1 MYKFLLLLISIV
13 FLSSCGTGKIVQA
26 PDFEQELLDTLVIIA
41 DKPNRLKSKEEF
53 KLPTYNESHTRSV
66 DLIHTSL
73 NLSFDWEK
81 QHVEGQAALTF
92 SPFFYAIEEV
102 TLDAKGFDIHKIDMG
117 PRELV
122 YEYDG
127 EQLVIQMGQA
137 YKKGEEFTIGIEYTA
152 KPAESSG
159 GGSAA
164 IMSDQGLF
172 FINAD
177 GSDPE
182 KPMQIW
188 TQGETE
194 WNSRWFPT
202 IDKPNERCT
211 QEMYLTVDDKFNTL
225 SNGSLISSNKNNDGT
240 RTDYWKMDL
249 PHAPYLFMIAIGE
262 YAIVKDTWRGIPV
275 EYYVEK
281 EYEKDARAIFAHTL
295 EMLDFF
301 SDNLGVQYP
310 WPKYSQVV
318 VRDFVSGA
326 MENTTGSIFG
336 EFVQRTSRELLDGHN
351 DRIVAHELFHHWFG
365 DLVTCE
371 SWANLTMNEGFANYA
386 EYLWFEHK
394 YGKDAADYHWME
406 EARGY
411 FGEAAGSIHPLI
423 YFAYRDKED
432 MFDMHS
438 YNKGGCIIHMLRNY
452 VGDEA
457 FWASLNHYLTENK
470 FNSVEAHDLRLS
482 FEEVTGQDL
491 NWFFDQWF
499 FEAGHPR
506 LQIKKDYDLSA
517 QTLSITVEQTQN
529 PDRSPAIFK
538 LPVSIDVYFANGTK
552 KREDIVLTKR
562 IETFEFK
569 IDNSPEWINFDAERV
584 LLIEAEQNKNY
595 QELAAQYKKGPK
607 FMDRYEALE
616 KLRALKQEGTKEIFK
631 SALKDPFW
639 ACRGLAIES
648 VDLQDEEVLSSLVNI
663 VKNEKKPQTRSAAIS
678 ALSQTG
684 DKAYLD
690 LFAETLKNDQSYA
703 VIASALDGIV
713 ALDNKNAQKY
723 LAQVQDIDNEN
734 IINSIGNI
742 YLGSGDPIYLS
753 YFVENFKKVDG
764 YNAIDFIASYLRLAV
779 MNDDKHE
786 TDAIKLLK
794 DLAMNSNESMWR
806 KFGAT
811 NSLNSLMLNYRQ
823 EVRNIK
829 DTLKKNEFI
838 SRADDLE
845 KMIQSI
851 INQEK
856 NPMLSEIYQQL

>member
-1 MYKFLLLLISIV
+1 MNKIFLYTIAAYL
-13 FLSSCGTGKIVQA
+13 FFSCGTGKIVKA
-26 PDFEQELLDTLVIIA
+26 PEFEQELLDTLVITA
-41 DKPNRLKSKEEF
+41 DKPNRLKTKEEF
-53 KLPTYNESHTRSV
+53 NLPRYNESHNRKV

-73 NLSFDWEK
+73 DLSFQWKE
-81 QHVEGQAALTF
+81 QQVEGQAELTF
-92 SPFFYAIEEV
+92 SPYFYEIDEV
-102 TLDAKGFDIHKIDMG
+102 TLDAKGFDIHKIEMG

-127 EQLVIQMGQA
+127 KQLLIQLGRT
-137 YKKGEEFTIGIEYTA
+137 YKKGEEFSIGIDYRA
-152 KPAESSG
+152 KPAESAG

-177 GSDPE
+177 GSDPD

-211 QEMYLTVDDKFNTL
+211 QEMYLTIEDKFTTL
-225 SNGSLISSNKNNDGT
+225 SNGLLISSTKNPDGT

-262 YAIVKDTWRGIPV
+262 FAIVKDTWRGIPV
-275 EYYVEK
+275 EFYVEK
-281 EYEKDARAIFAHTL
+281 EYEQDARAIFAHTL

-301 SDNLGVQYP
+301 SDNLGVKYP
-310 WPKYSQVV
+310 WSKYAQVV

-336 EFVQRTSRELLDGHN
+336 QFVQRTSRELLDGHN

-394 YGKDAADYHWME
+394 YGKDAADYHWLE
-406 EARGY
+406 ESRGY

-423 YFAYRDKED
+423 YFGYRDKED
-432 MFDMHS
+432 MFDSHS

-457 FWASLNHYLTENK
+457 FWASLNHYLTENQ

-499 FEAGHPR
+499 FQAGHPR
-506 LQIKKDYDLSA
+506 LQIKRDYDLSN

-538 LPVSIDVYFANGTK
+538 MPVAIDFYSADGSKIT
-552 KREDIVLTKR
+552 EEIMLTKR
-562 IETFEFK
+562 IETFEFEVQ
-569 IDNSPEWINFDAERV
+569 DTPLWINFDADRV
-584 LLIEAEQNKNY
+584 LLMEVEQNKTA
-595 QELAAQYKKGPK
+595 QELIAQYEGGPK

-616 KLRALKQEGTKEIFK
+616 ELRNYDLENVSQLYKQALEDE
-631 SALKDPFW
+631 FW
-639 ACRGLAIES
+639 ACRGLAIERA
-648 VDLQDEEVLSSLVNI
+648 DIEDPEVLDKLQAILKQDS
-663 VKNEKKPQTRSAAIS
+663 KPQIRAA
-678 ALSQTG
+678 ALTALAETK
-684 DKAYLD
+684 DKEYLD
-690 LFAETLKNDQSYA
+690 LFSDVLANDQSYN
-703 VIASALDGIV
+703 VLASALDGVV
-713 ALDNKNAQKY
+713 ALDKDNAQKY
-723 LAQVQDIDNEN
+723 LSKVENIDNEY

-742 YLGSGDPIYLS
+742 YLSSGDANYLS
-753 YFVENFKKVDG
+753 YFTDNIKKVDG
-764 YNAIDFIASYLRLAV
+764 YTAIDFIGSYLRLAV
-779 MNDDKHE
+779 MNEDQDEK
-786 TDAIKLLK
+786 DAISFLK
-794 DLAMNSNESMWR
+794 TLATNGSESMWR

-811 NSLNSLMLNYRQ
+811 NSLNSLMLNYRA
-823 EVRNIK
+823 EVNNILDAQRK
-829 DTLKKNEFI
+829 SDFQ
-838 SRADDLE
+838 SRANELQNIVQE
-845 KMIQSI
+845 I